1 MDINQPIAIMKCLLI
16 YNQNRD
22 KVESFQLFETQGK
35 LTVLRGTNLLILNN
49 YRVSS
54 TLIHSFPR
62 YMSPKPIVDIF
73 KQINNVHFFV
83 CQYLRDKRRDF

>member
-1 MDINQPIAIMKCLLI
+1 MKCLLI

-22 KVESFQLFETQGK
+22 KVESFQLGGIIELFETQGK

-49 YRVSS
+49 YRVTS